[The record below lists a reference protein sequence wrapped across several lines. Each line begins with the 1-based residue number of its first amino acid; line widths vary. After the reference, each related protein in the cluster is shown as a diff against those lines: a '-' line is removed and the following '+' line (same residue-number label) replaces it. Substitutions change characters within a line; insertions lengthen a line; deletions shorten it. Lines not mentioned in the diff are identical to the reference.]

1 MINKSEYIEKF
12 KKILIEATNKTKL
25 LELKNIFLKNEIS
38 CLYKELPNVEN
49 KREFG
54 MQLNELK
61 NEIENIYNEYLNK
74 FDVHVSNSKI
84 EYDYPMLNNGMMLG
98 SRHILNLVLSDM
110 LEFFKQL
117 GFEIVSGN
125 ELVSDHHNFTAL
137 NIPKNHPARNLSDS
151 FFINEN
157 LLLRTHCTA
166 TTAQIIADNDEEDI
180 RVASFGNVYRKDD
193 DDPTHSHQFMQ
204 LDIVWI
210 NKNLNVSNLKWI
222 IESFLKYLFGDEI
235 KTRFRLSYF
244 PFTEPSFEVDVSCFK
259 CGQKGCNICK
269 RTGWIEILGAGM
281 LNINVLNISNTKI
294 KNGLAAG
301 IGIERIAMLKYG
313 IEDIRNFYQND
324 FEIIKQFKN
333 IPR

>member
-1 MINKSEYIEKF
+1 MIDKNNYIGKF
-12 KKILIEATNKTKL
+12 KTLLNEATNKTKL
-25 LELKNIFLKNEIS
+25 IEIKNIFIKNEIS
-38 CLYKELPNVEN
+38 SLYKEIHNVEN

-54 MQLNELK
+54 IQLNELK
-61 NEIENIYNEYLNK
+61 NEIEEIYNQYLNK
-74 FDVHVSNSKI
+74 FDVQETNSKI
-84 EYDYPMLNNGMMLG
+84 EYDYPMLNEGMMVG
-98 SRHILNLVLSDM
+98 SRHILNLVLSNM
-110 LEFFKQL
+110 LNFFKQL
-117 GFEIVSGN
+117 NFEIVSGN
-125 ELVSDHHNFTAL
+125 ELVSDYHNFTAL

-166 TTAQIIADNDEEDI
+166 TSAQKIANNENTDI

-210 NKNLNVSNLKWI
+210 NSDLNVSNLKWI
-222 IESFLKYLFGDEI
+222 IESFLKYLFGSNT

-259 CGQKGCNICK
+259 CQQQGCNICK
-269 RTGWIEILGAGM
+269 KTGWIEILGAGM
-281 LNINVLNISNTKI
+281 LNINVLNISNTNV

-313 IEDIRNFYQND
+313 IDDIRNFYQND
-324 FEIIKQFKN
+324 FEIVKQFKN

>member
-1 MINKSEYIEKF
+1 MINKNEYLAKF
-12 KKILIEATNKTKL
+12 KTLLNEATNKTKL
-25 LELKNIFLKNEIS
+25 LEIKNIFLKNEIS
-38 CLYKELPNVEN
+38 SLYKELPKVEN

-61 NEIENIYNEYLNK
+61 SEIENIYNQYLDK
-74 FDVHVSNSKI
+74 FDVQVSSSKI
-84 EYDYPMLNNGMMLG
+84 EYDYPMLSNGMMLG

-110 LEFFKQL
+110 LMFFKQL

-125 ELVSDHHNFTAL
+125 ELVTDHHNFTAL

-166 TTAQIIADNDEEDI
+166 TTAQKIANNDSLDI

-222 IESFLKYLFGDEI
+222 IESFLKYLFGSSI

-269 RTGWIEILGAGM
+269 KTGWIEILGAGM
-281 LNINVLNISNTKI
+281 LNINVLNISDTKI

-313 IEDIRNFYQND
+313 IDDIRNFYQND

>member
-269 RTGWIEILGAGM
+269 RTGWIEILGAGI

>member
-166 TTAQIIADNDEEDI
+166 TTAQIIADNDKEDI

-281 LNINVLNISNTKI
+281 LNINVLNISNTRI

>member
-1 MINKSEYIEKF
+1 MINKQEYLTKF
-12 KKILIEATNKTKL
+12 KTILNEATNKTKL
-25 LELKNIFLKNEIS
+25 LEVKNIFLKNEIS
-38 CLYKELPNVEN
+38 VLYKELPNVEN

-61 NEIENIYNEYLNK
+61 NEIEEIYLQYLNK
-74 FDVHVSNSKI
+74 FDVQVSDSKI
-84 EYDYPMLNNGMMLG
+84 AYDYPMLNNGMMVG

-110 LEFFKQL
+110 LKFFKQL

-166 TTAQIIADNDEEDI
+166 TTAQKIADNNNLDI

-210 NKNLNVSNLKWI
+210 NDDLNVSNLKWI
-222 IESFLKYLFGDEI
+222 IESFLKYLFGTSI

-269 RTGWIEILGAGM
+269 KTGWIEILGAGM
-281 LNINVLNISNTKI
+281 LNINVLNISNTKV

-333 IPR
+333 VPR

>member
-125 ELVSDHHNFTAL
+125 ELVSDHHNFTSL

>member
-1 MINKSEYIEKF
+1 
-12 KKILIEATNKTKL
+12 NKTKL
-25 LELKNIFLKNEIS
+25 IEIKNIFLKNEIS
-38 CLYKELPNVEN
+38 SLYKEIHNVEN
-49 KREFG
+49 KRDFG
-54 MQLNELK
+54 IQLNELK
-61 NEIENIYNEYLNK
+61 NEIEEIYNQYLNK
-74 FDVHVSNSKI
+74 FDVQETNSKI
-84 EYDYPMLNNGMMLG
+84 EYDYPMLNDGMMIG

-110 LEFFKQL
+110 LNFFKQL

-166 TTAQIIADNDEEDI
+166 TTAQKIANNESLDI
-180 RVASFGNVYRKDD
+180 KVASFGNVYRKDD

-210 NKNLNVSNLKWI
+210 NDNLNVSNLKWI
-222 IESFLKYLFGDEI
+222 IESFLKYLFGSNT

-259 CGQKGCNICK
+259 CQQKGCNVCK
-269 RTGWIEILGAGM
+269 KTGWIEILGAGM
-281 LNINVLNISNTKI
+281 LNINVLNISNTNI

-313 IEDIRNFYQND
+313 IDDIRNFYQND
-324 FEIIKQFKN
+324 FEIVKQFKN

>member
-1 MINKSEYIEKF
+1 M
-12 KKILIEATNKTKL
+12 
-25 LELKNIFLKNEIS
+25 KNEIS

-49 KREFG
+49 KHEFG

-151 FFINEN
+151 FF
-157 LLLRTHCTA
+157 TK
-166 TTAQIIADNDEEDI
+166 
-180 RVASFGNVYRKDD
+180 GNVLLYRSKGV
-193 DDPTHSHQFMQ
+193 T
-204 LDIVWI
+204 
-210 NKNLNVSNLKWI
+210 
-222 IESFLKYLFGDEI
+222 LFVCC
-235 KTRFRLSYF
+235 Y
-244 PFTEPSFEVDVSCFK
+244 
-259 CGQKGCNICK
+259 
-269 RTGWIEILGAGM
+269 
-281 LNINVLNISNTKI
+281 
-294 KNGLAAG
+294 
-301 IGIERIAMLKYG
+301 
-313 IEDIRNFYQND
+313 
-324 FEIIKQFKN
+324 KQAVADKA
-333 IPR
+333 